1 MFVGDDSDGFIAKGV
16 ATDAVGVG
24 VGVDDRLD
32 SAGDSNTVGA
42 VLDDFNAGVGEGVVG
57 VDCAGYCDGV
67 NCVSVLVIIVD
78 YVVDDADYVD
88 DDDDLVL
95 VILAVMKMLVLV
107 LIV

>member
-1 MFVGDDSDGFIAKGV
+1 M
-16 ATDAVGVG
+16 
-24 VGVDDRLD
+24 
-32 SAGDSNTVGA
+32 GA
-42 VLDDFNAGVGEGVVG
+42 VLDDFNAGVGQGVVG
-57 VDCAGYCDGV
+57 VDCAGYCDGI

-88 DDDDLVL
+88 DDDLVL